1 MSNPQENTTAA
12 TEPAKAP
19 TTLGGPAKTTLGGGA
34 TTLGG
39 APAKPSTT
47 LGGATTLGGGP
58 KASATTLGG
67 APAKTATTLG
77 GAAPTTTLGGAPK
90 AATTLGGGS
99 TLGGAPKQATTLG
112 GSTLGGAPK
121 QATTLG
127 GGSTLG
133 AKPAATTLG
142 GGGATTLGGTT
153 AAASSEKEK
162 EESDTTPS
170 VSAAA
175 GEEGDSD
182 DDGVATSSSAAAK
195 KKKKKKPA
203 KKAGDDAS
211 TATAGAKKA
220 ATGPSKL
227 GALAEKLR
235 REKEERERL
244 EREEEER
251 IKAEEEAE
259 KRREE
264 EAKEQAV
271 RDAAELEKRRVRDRA
286 IAEERKRQEAI
297 DKRAELLA
305 KFAGAKVAGLSSP
318 STSPAVSSDA
328 VGADGAPSATA
339 TAAVPGSKKKS
350 AKERKA
356 MAEEAKARAEAAREA
371 AAAAAAEAAKPAV
384 KDSWDD
390 SSDDEEDGEAN
401 GDAAASSSANGG
413 DDAASDAS
421 STTTLSTATSG
432 SSASSK
438 QAEGP
443 ALRSPICCVLGH
455 VDTGKTKLLDKMRNT
470 NVQDGEV
477 GGITQQIG
485 ATYFPMET
493 IKAFTADLNEKHNLQ
508 FKVPGLLIMDTPG
521 HASFTN
527 LRTRGSSLC
536 DIAVLVVDI
545 MHGLEPMTIESI
557 NLLRMRNTPFVVAL
571 NKVDRLFEWRAFK
584 NKNIGYSLKHQAAH
598 VLREYQQR
606 VNEVI
611 AQFAEQNLNADLYY
625 NLKNMKDFS
634 RQVSLVPTS
643 AHTGEGIPDLLSLI
657 VQLTQRLMGDR
668 LILKSELQCS
678 VLEVKHLEGHGT
690 TIDVILAAGT
700 LKEGDRIVLCGLQG
714 PIDTTIRALLTP
726 PPLRELRI
734 KDKYTHHKEIHA
746 AQGLKIS
753 AQGLDKALAGSQLFV
768 VHSDEEAEALR
779 EVVMKPLAL
788 LREKI
793 PKSSKGVY
801 VQASTLGS
809 LEALLDFLTTVCNI
823 PIAEFGVGP
832 IFARDVKMASV
843 MLERAPDYA
852 CILAFDV
859 TIAPEARELAAS
871 LKVRIFE
878 ADIIYH
884 LEKQFKDHMDALAEA
899 KRSKAKADAI
909 FPCLLTIKS
918 DAIFHTRDPIT
929 VGVNVKAGVIRVGTP
944 ISVWSTSQNEWL
956 DLGRIASAERDHKP
970 VEEVKTG
977 DDAAISIVAA
987 DGAQKYLY
995 GRHFTHTDELAS
1007 RITRTSLEALKEH
1020 YTDFCKQPSN
1030 FKLLKRLKT
1039 AFIDTEQLAVPSS
1052 SS

>member
-1 MSNPQENTTAA
+1 
-12 TEPAKAP
+12 
-19 TTLGGPAKTTLGGGA
+19 LGG
-34 TTLGG
+34 
-39 APAKPSTT
+39 S
-47 LGGATTLGGGP
+47 
-58 KASATTLGG
+58 
-67 APAKTATTLG
+67 
-77 GAAPTTTLGGAPK
+77 TLGGAPK

-112 GSTLGGAPK
+112 G
-121 QATTLG
+121 
-127 GGSTLG
+127 GSTLG
-133 AKPAATTLG
+133 AKPTTLG
-142 GGGATTLGGTT
+142 GAASSAAPAAAAATSSTDGSKDNDTTPTVGEDAAGGDSDDEEGGATT
-153 AAASSEKEK
+153 
-162 EESDTTPS
+162 
-170 VSAAA
+170 
-175 GEEGDSD
+175 
-182 DDGVATSSSAAAK
+182 SSAASK

-203 KKAGDDAS
+203 KK
-211 TATAGAKKA
+211 TATADDGATAAAGAKKA
-220 ATGPSKL
+220 SGPSKL

-251 IKAEEEAE
+251 IKREEEEE

-264 EAKEQAV
+264 EAKIAAV
-271 RDAAELEKRRVRDRA
+271 KAAEDLEIRRVRDRA
-286 IAEERKRQEAI
+286 AAEERKRQEAI
-297 DKRAELLA
+297 EKRAELLA
-305 KFAGAKVAGLSSP
+305 KFSGAKVVGLGSKPTSGTSTPASTESP
-318 STSPAVSSDA
+318 
-328 VGADGAPSATA
+328 DGAIATGSNAAA
-339 TAAVPGSKKKS
+339 TGKKKS

-356 MAEEAKARAEAAREA
+356 MAEEAKAKAEAAKEA

-390 SSDDEEDGEAN
+390 SSDDEDEEAAGDGAN
-401 GDAAASSSANGG
+401 GSDAAGALKD
-413 DDAASDAS
+413 DDAASSDS
-421 STTTLSTATSG
+421 TLSTATG
-432 SSASSK
+432 SSSSSNS
-438 QAEGP
+438 GP

-508 FKVPGLLIMDTPG
+508 FKVPGLLVMDTPG

-571 NKVDRLFEWRAFK
+571 NKVDRLFEWRSFK

-598 VLREYQQR
+598 VIREYQQR

-643 AHTGEGIPDLLSLI
+643 AITGEGIPDLLSLI

-668 LILKSELQCS
+668 LILKNELQCT

-768 VHSDEEAEALR
+768 VHSDEEAESLR
-779 EVVMKPLAL
+779 EVVMKPLAQ

-832 IFARDVKMASV
+832 IHARDVKLASV

-859 TIAPEARELAAS
+859 NIAPEARELAAAM
-871 LKVRIFE
+871 KVRIFE

-909 FPCLLTIKS
+909 FPCLLSIKQ

-929 VGVNVKAGVIRVGTP
+929 LGVAVKGGVIRVGTP
-944 ISVWSTSQNEWL
+944 ISVATANGWI
-956 DLGRIASAERDHKP
+956 DLGRIVSAERDHKP

-977 DDAAISIVAA
+977 DEAAISIVAA

-995 GRHFTHTDELAS
+995 GRHFTHTDELVS

-1020 YTDFCKQPSN
+1020 YTEFCKQPAN

-1039 AFIDTEQLAVPSS
+1039 AFIDSEQLAVPSS